1 MSKLV
6 LVDSS
11 YWIRGV
17 ALHQNPFAALASHAD
32 DFEFAING
40 IIWAEVIRGRADP
53 AIRAQ
58 FEEGFSTMLFL
69 NLTAGSWQRTAEL
82 AWQLDRAGHVIGLPD
97 LAIATSAIENDA
109 AVLTFDRHFQS
120 IPGLLVVDD
129 LD

>member
-1 MSKLV
+1 MSNLV

-17 ALHQNPFAALASHAD
+17 ALHQNPFAAFASHAD

-40 IIWAEVIRGRADP
+40 IIWAEVIRGRSDP
-53 AIRAQ
+53 AVRAH
-58 FEEGFSTMLFL
+58 FEEGFSTMVFL
-69 NLTAGSWQRTAEL
+69 NLTAGSWQRAAKL

-97 LAIATSAIENDA
+97 LAIATTAMEHDA

-120 IPGLLVVDD
+120 IPGLEVVDD

>member
-1 MSKLV
+1 MSNLL

-11 YWIRGV
+11 YWIRMV
-17 ALHQNPFAALASHAD
+17 ALHRDPFDDLESHAD
-32 DFEFAING
+32 DFDFAING
-40 IIWAEVIRGRADP
+40 IIWAEVIRGRSDP
-53 AIRAQ
+53 AACAR
-58 FEEGFSTMLFL
+58 FEEGFSTMVFL
-69 NLTAGSWQRTAEL
+69 NLTAGSWQRAAKL

-109 AVLTFDRHFQS
+109 AILTFDRHFQS

>member
-1 MSKLV
+1 MSKLI

-11 YWIRGV
+11 YWIRLV
-17 ALHQNPFAALASHAD
+17 ALHRSPFEELESHAD

-53 AIRAQ
+53 ALRAQ
-58 FEEGFSTMLFL
+58 FEDGFSTMVFL
-69 NLTAGSWQRTAEL
+69 NLSAGSWQRAAKL

-109 AVLTFDRHFQS
+109 AVLTFDRHFQA
-120 IPGLLVVDD
+120 IPGLDVVDD
-129 LD
+129 LG

>member
-1 MSKLV
+1 MSNLV

-11 YWIRGV
+11 YWIRLVG
-17 ALHQNPFAALASHAD
+17 LHRNPFEELASHAD

-53 AIRAQ
+53 ALRAH
-58 FEEGFSTMLFL
+58 FEEGFSTMVFL
-69 NLTAGSWQRTAEL
+69 NLSAGSWQRAAKL

-97 LAIATSAIENDA
+97 LAIATSALENDA

>member
-11 YWIRGV
+11 YWIRLV
-17 ALHQNPFAALASHAD
+17 AQHSDPFDELEARGD

-53 AIRAQ
+53 AKRAR
-58 FEEGFSTMLFL
+58 FELGFSTMVFL
-69 NLTAGSWQRTAEL
+69 NLTAGSWQRAAKL
-82 AWQLDRAGHVIGLPD
+82 AWQLDRAGHVLGLPD
-97 LAIATSAIENDA
+97 LAIATSAMENDA
-109 AVLTFDRHFQS
+109 AVLTFDRHFQP
-120 IPGLLVVDD
+120 IPGLEIVDD

>member
-1 MSKLV
+1 MTKLI

-11 YWIRGV
+11 YWIRLI
-17 ALHQNPFAALASHAD
+17 ALHRNPFDELESHVD
-32 DFEFAING
+32 DFDFAING

-58 FEEGFSTMLFL
+58 FEEGFSTMVFL
-69 NLTAGSWQRTAEL
+69 NLTAASWQRAAKL
-82 AWQLDRAGHVIGLPD
+82 AGQLARAGRVSGRPD
-97 LAIATSAIENDA
+97 LAIATSALEHDA

-120 IPGLLVVDD
+120 IPGLIAVDD

>member
-1 MSKLV
+1 MKRAKL
-6 LVDSS
+6 SE
-11 YWIRGV
+11 WR
-17 ALHQNPFAALASHAD
+17 AAGNAGL
-32 DFEFAING
+32 NG

-53 AIRAQ
+53 ALRAQ
-58 FEEGFSTMLFL
+58 LEEGFATMVFL
-69 NLTAGSWQRTAEL
+69 DLTAASWQRAAKL

-129 LD
+129 LE